1 MTKKKY
7 ITNKDL
13 FIEII
18 VSKEMGKLT
27 KEAERMLILLGK
39 KLIAKFHYQ
48 NPDDRFDCLQNGYI
62 QMFANWYNFDEMKGT
77 NAFAYFT
84 EVFKRG
90 AAKGWNNLY
99 KKKGDD
105 NNEIKIISLDG
116 YSNDDGS
123 RYDRF

>member
-1 MTKKKY
+1 MTKKY

-13 FIEII
+13 YIEII

-27 KEAERMLILLGK
+27 PAAEKMLILLGK
-39 KLIAKFHYQ
+39 KLINKFSYQ

-62 QMFANWYNFDEMKGT
+62 QMFANWFNFDEMKGT

-84 EVFKRG
+84 EIFKRG
-90 AAKGWNNLY
+90 AAAGWN
-99 KKKGDD
+99 KMHKMKGDE
-105 NNEIKIISLDG
+105 NVKIISLDG
-116 YSNDDGS
+116 FSNDDGS